1 MGDQEEWGMLGTEE
15 EWGMLGKE
23 DQEEWGM
30 LGKEEE
36 WGMLRKEEEWGML
49 GKEEEWG
56 TLASGWKGRVHWLRQ
71 RDSALALRPENGGC
85 ARGRS
90 AWCPQEDL
98 LLQRVERRSSRVSH
112 GLAGVCGIC
121 GALLGN
127 MARVVKVPLRRSFSE
142 HVKESTSRAWDVFW
156 RSVREKRLAEIEAKE
171 ACEWLRAAG
180 FPQYVQLFR
189 DCQFPVDVDGVKSDH
204 TFLEQDAIDSLC
216 RRLHTLNRCA
226 EMRLDTGRWRKRSE
240 ESEEEEPCA
249 ISGKW
254 SFERGLGRWSRQE
267 GGLEGPGG
275 SLHSSSSS
283 DGSGTPKPGED
294 PQTGRSSS
302 PTAPPAL
309 PRRPATHPARTSH
322 PGGRA
327 TASPSPS
334 QPSSPVTQ
342 TRSHRQQA
350 PPPAHSPAP
359 HTAQNLRLRPESLAI
374 RIPRGHR
381 PGPFPTAPPQAALSP
396 IDPTAVNWR
405 TGSFHGHRRRRGLSS
420 CSKEHGLSVSPLASP
435 GNRAS
440 ILSISP
446 LASPGNRTS
455 VYDNV
460 PTVSP
465 QPWSEGE
472 RGEGGGEGR
481 GGEGRGRGARA
492 ARGRGRGGE
501 GTPQGRGAMMTCSRR
516 STAWRS
522 ASAACSTSS
531 APGARGCPTQT
542 PPPAPSPRDVHL
554 ELQSAAGSEGTPENG
569 SDCDPGTQPSAVH
582 RRLGPLH
589 WPSEPDL
596 CPSPAVPGIQGQ
608 SASQMNRLQKLSL
621 LRLSTLMD
629 TCSPHSRQ
637 GWGWTVP
644 KTLRKTLAPHWEDG
658 GVFGVPLLQTAQQ
671 TGAEG
676 LGQVGLFR
684 KSGVKSRIQQL
695 REMVEAERGAVS
707 FEGQSAFDV
716 ADMVKQYFRDLPEPV
731 FSSKLCESF
740 LHIYQYFPKDRQFAA
755 VQAAIFLLPDE
766 NREALHTLLLFL
778 RDVAAQA
785 RENQMSPTNL
795 AVCLAPPC
803 REAPPPGY
811 PLNTL
816 QRGPSTRS
824 SHRKHSLGRPSERD
838 LSETLAA
845 TQGLAHM
852 VGESVHL
859 FQVPKHWQIQAQNAL
874 GDEPLQEGR
883 ERELEL
889 AIQSVLREARQGA
902 GAWAPFPSTDNI
914 HLAYKK
920 EEAGAPPRCWKGG
933 VEVGASVGEVLQRLL
948 QEQELWEEDLL
959 HHGVIQALGPHSHV
973 YHYCLRGVGAR
984 APQDHLLLRTWRCD
998 PSSGASVL
1006 AAVSTDRP
1014 AAPPHGVRAQVLT
1027 CVHLLEPLAER
1038 RTQLTHICCTDTG
1051 GRSPHC

>member
-1 MGDQEEWGMLGTEE
+1 
-15 EWGMLGKE
+15 
-23 DQEEWGM
+23 
-30 LGKEEE
+30 
-36 WGMLRKEEEWGML
+36 
-49 GKEEEWG
+49 
-56 TLASGWKGRVHWLRQ
+56 
-71 RDSALALRPENGGC
+71 
-85 ARGRS
+85 
-90 AWCPQEDL
+90 
-98 LLQRVERRSSRVSH
+98 
-112 GLAGVCGIC
+112 
-121 GALLGN
+121 

-302 PTAPPAL
+302 PDSPSSAPPSPGNTPRPDKP
-309 PRRPATHPARTSH
+309 PRRQGHSLVRKMERLRLRGNTLRLPSH
-322 PGGRA
+322 GNKPKVLISGPVLQEGLDPEQCVDLSGPPSD
-327 TASPSPS
+327 SPSPS

-472 RGEGGGEGR
+472 RGPGSDDDVFSALDGVAERISSLQHLVSAWSEGL
-481 GGEGRGRGARA
+481 
-492 ARGRGRGGE
+492 
-501 GTPQGRGAMMTCSRR
+501 SD
-516 STAWRS
+516 SD
-522 ASAACSTSS
+522 SS
-531 APGARGCPTQT
+531 PGP
-542 PPPAPSPRDVHL
+542 PSPRDVHL

-569 SDCDPGTQPSAVH
+569 SDCDPGTQPSPVH

-671 TGAEG
+671 TGYPLPPGILKALHYLRAEG

-695 REMVEAERGAVS
+695 REMVEAEQGAVS

-795 AVCLAPPC
+795 AVCLAPSLFH
-803 REAPPPGY
+803 
-811 PLNTL
+811 LNTL

-920 EEAGAPPRCWKGG
+920 EEVGAPPRCWKGG

-1038 RTQLTHICCTDTG
+1038 RTRLTHICCTDTG
-1051 GRSPHC
+1051 GRSPHWYHRVAGLRLALQLGRIRDSFRRREGAGEGEGD